1 MYGSVTVVIESD
13 RVAVLVKPLVLR
25 QRIRERISDEREI
38 VRERIEHFLWRRHM
52 IFSLTEI
59 IIKLKK

>member
-1 MYGSVTVVIESD
+1 MYGRVTVVIESD
-13 RVAVLVKPLVLR
+13 RVVVFVKPLVLR

-38 VRERIEHFLWRRHM
+38 VRERIERFLWRRHM